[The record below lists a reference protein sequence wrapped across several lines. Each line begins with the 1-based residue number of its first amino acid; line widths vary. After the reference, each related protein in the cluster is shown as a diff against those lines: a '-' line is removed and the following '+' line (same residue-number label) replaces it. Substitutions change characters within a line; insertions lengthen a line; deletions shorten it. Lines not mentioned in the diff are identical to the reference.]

1 LHFDTMEEE
10 LSMTPEPT
18 TPSYEEETAA
28 AGGEELPP
36 APEDIELPT
45 EAPPGAPMV

>member
-1 LHFDTMEEE
+1 MEEE
-10 LSMTPEPT
+10 LSNTPEPT

-45 EAPPGAPMV
+45 EAPPGAPMI